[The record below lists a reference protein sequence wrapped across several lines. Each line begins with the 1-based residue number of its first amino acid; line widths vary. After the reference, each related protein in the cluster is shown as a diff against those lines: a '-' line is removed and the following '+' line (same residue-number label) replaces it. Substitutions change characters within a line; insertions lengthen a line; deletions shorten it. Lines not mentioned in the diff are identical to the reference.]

1 MMNEGR
7 RGERRGVSPTGFPGS
22 GLHSSFIIHHSSFV
36 LRRRA
41 DREQFPYTFS
51 MSLIPPGVRAV
62 YFDAV
67 GTLLFPEPPARFLR
81 PPPPPSFPPPPPPA
95 TPTSPSPAASAA
107 AWTRTTCAAGSAG
120 PS

>member
-1 MMNEGR
+1 MNQEA
-7 RGERRGVSPTGFPGS
+7 ERRGVSPTCFPGS

-51 MSLIPPGVRAV
+51 MSLIPPGVRAG
-62 YFDAV
+62 YFDAG
-67 GTLLFPEPPARFLR
+67 GTLLFPR
-81 PPPPPSFPPPPPPA
+81 PPPPFCPPPRPPCSPPPPRPA
-95 TPTSPSPAASAA
+95 PPTSPSPAASAA